1 MLAKR
6 ESQAS
11 ARRALMAR
19 IGTRHTAPE
28 LALRAVLWRR
38 GLRYR
43 LHWRIGRTRPDIVF
57 PKQHIAIFI
66 DGCFW
71 HGCPEHYVKPRS
83 RPEFWAAK
91 LRSNTARDRTQT
103 LSLEKLDWTVLRFW
117 EHSIAIDLGNVVE
130 KIVAAVSSQGRIPK
144 QHPAWIVTRVDAL
157 TPDGKLERWLLED
170 LRDPLLE
177 RIEERT
183 RSTKKW

>member
-1 MLAKR
+1 
-6 ESQAS
+6 
-11 ARRALMAR
+11 MAR

-43 LHWRIGRTRPDIVF
+43 LHLRIGRARPDIAF
-57 PKQHIAIFI
+57 PKQRIAIFV

-83 RPEFWAAK
+83 RPEFWGAK
-91 LRSNTARDRTQT
+91 LRSNTTRDRIQT
-103 LSLEKLDWTVLRFW
+103 LALEKLGWTILRFW
-117 EHSIAIDLGNVVE
+117 EHSVATDLGSVVG
-130 KIVAAVSSQGRIPK
+130 KIVAAVASQERAPK
-144 QHPAWIVTRVDAL
+144 QHPSWIVTRVDSL
-157 TPDGKLERWLLED
+157 TPDGNLERWLLQD
-170 LRDPLLE
+170 LRDPFLE
-177 RIEERT
+177 RIEERI